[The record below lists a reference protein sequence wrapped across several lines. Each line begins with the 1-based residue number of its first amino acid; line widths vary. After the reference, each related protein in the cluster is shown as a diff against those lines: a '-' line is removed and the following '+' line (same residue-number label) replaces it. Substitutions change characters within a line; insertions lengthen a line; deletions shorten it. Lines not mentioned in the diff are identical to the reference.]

1 MDDRKMYCLP
11 EARGTGV
18 ARELMD
24 EALKYAERFY
34 GQCYLETLDNMTAA
48 QKFYESC
55 GFRRIEEPVVQTE
68 HFSATSD
75 ISGISEA
82 SAERRETGE
91 RPMKTFVGRSP
102 VFSI

>member
-1 MDDRKMYCLP
+1 
-11 EARGTGV
+11 
-18 ARELMD
+18 MD

-68 HFSATSD
+68 HFLL
-75 ISGISEA
+75 
-82 SAERRETGE
+82 RRQIYQEYL
-91 RPMKTFVGRSP
+91 RPLPKDEKPESVL
-102 VFSI
+102 